1 MVGSGSTAAMRALPT
16 DDRAGRTPFRT
27 VQASWDQVDE
37 SRTSIGG
44 GRPGPDII
52 PASSSACRKS
62 YIAGES
68 SR

>member
-37 SRTSIGG
+37 NRTSMRG
-44 GRPGPDII
+44 GRPGSDIV
-52 PASSSACRKS
+52 PASNSAYRKS
-62 YIAGES
+62 YIAAEP

>member
-16 DDRAGRTPFRT
+16 DDRAGRTPFPT

-37 SRTSIGG
+37 SRTAIRGG
-44 GRPGPDII
+44 HPGSDAV
-52 PASSSACRKS
+52 PASHSAYRKS

>member
-1 MVGSGSTAAMRALPT
+1 MVGSGSAAAMRAFPT

-27 VQASWDQVDE
+27 VRASSDQVDE
-37 SRTSIGG
+37 TRTAVRGG
-44 GRPGPDII
+44 LPGSGIL
-52 PASSSACRKS
+52 PASSSAYRKS

>member
-16 DDRAGRTPFRT
+16 DDSAGRTPFRT

-37 SRTSIGG
+37 SRTSIRG
-44 GRPGPDII
+44 GRLEPDIV

>member
-37 SRTSIGG
+37 SRTAIRGG
-44 GRPGPDII
+44 LPESDIV
-52 PASSSACRKS
+52 PASNSAYRKS
-62 YIAGES
+62 YIAGEP

>member
-27 VQASWDQVDE
+27 VRGSSDQVDE
-37 SRTSIGG
+37 NRMAIRGG
-44 GRPGPDII
+44 LPGSDIV
-52 PASSSACRKS
+52 PASTSAYRKS

>member
-27 VQASWDQVDE
+27 VRASLDQIDE
-37 SRTSIGG
+37 SRTSIRGG
-44 GRPGPDII
+44 LPGADIV
-52 PASSSACRKS
+52 PASTSANRKS
-62 YIAGES
+62 YIAGEP